1 MHIRYVENM
10 KAEVLAFK
18 KMFEHRSDVF
28 VSACARI
35 DDVGA
40 RRGAPPIDLLLI
52 DVTRPDIISVEE
64 DVRTARKYTSA
75 PIVFLTG
82 DDSGPMRDRVLRSG
96 AASLVSKAVMSTEMI
111 YRFVENAKAGSA
123 LPRPGEACAAGP
135 QRGSSPLFP
144 GWDNVL
150 DYLERGTECVGGSS
164 ETVEEAE
171 AVWPGD
177 RRRVLSFLRRLG
189 KRDLQDSQECD
200 AARLL
205 ADLRE
210 ELIEA
215 AAERGVPLLVDVEP
229 PAKFYVIG
237 APIDARLGLEAIVL
251 GLASLCRT
259 GCRLRVKL
267 ASGGDQTALTATT
280 DGEFGVDLGA
290 FFAEEASCIPAG
302 SLALAA
308 LQCGVALLGLRRE
321 QCDLSAIER
330 GVVEILL

>member
-1 MHIRYVENM
+1 MHIRYVENT

-18 KMFEHRSDVF
+18 KMFERQSDVF

-52 DVTRPDIISVEE
+52 DVTRPDIVSVEE

-82 DDSGPMRDRVLRSG
+82 DDSGPMRDRVLRLG
-96 AASLVSKAVMSTEMI
+96 AASVASKEAMSTEMI
-111 YRFVENAKAGSA
+111 YRFVENAKAASTEPGS
-123 LPRPGEACAAGP
+123 GEACARTP
-135 QRGSSPLFP
+135 TGSTPVFP

-150 DYLERGTECVGGSS
+150 DYLAR
-164 ETVEEAE
+164 ETDGASDRAEEAE
-171 AVWPGD
+171 LVGRGD
-177 RRRVLSFLRRLG
+177 RRRILSFLRRLG
-189 KRDLQDSQECD
+189 RRDLQDSQECD

-215 AAERGVPLLVDVEP
+215 AAERGVPLLVDVAP
-229 PAKFYVIG
+229 PAQFYVIG
-237 APIDARLGLEAIVL
+237 APVDARLGLEAIVL
-251 GLASLCRT
+251 GLASLCRR
-259 GCRLRVKL
+259 GCRLRIKL
-267 ASGGDQTALTATT
+267 AEEGDQTALTART
-280 DGEFGVDLGA
+280 DGAFGVDLGA
-290 FFAEEASCIPAG
+290 FFPEEPSGIPAG

-321 QCDLSAIER
+321 QCDLSAVER